1 MVKPVSPSACPS
13 PGRNREETEGL
24 IGFFVNTLVMVAD
37 TSGNPTARELLRQ
50 VRGTA
55 IGAFAHQDLPF
66 ERLVEELQPERGLGQ
81 PLFQVMF
88 TSPELSGRASGNFRI
103 KEERIEVD
111 SAKFELAL
119 TIDEDGDRVTGTIE
133 YARDLYGR
141 ETIILLSGHLTRLL
155 EGMVADQERGVLD
168 IPLLTEREWGQVL
181 EWNRTALDYG
191 AEKCLHKA
199 SNRARRAPDRVAGV
213 DEVLLAMGS

>member
-1 MVKPVSPSACPS
+1 MPVA
-13 PGRNREETEGL
+13 GRNREETEGL

-88 TSPELSGRASGNFRI
+88 TFQNFLEGPLAI
-103 KEERIEVD
+103 SNLKVKEERIEVD

-133 YARDLYGR
+133 YAKTCTR
-141 ETIILLSGHLTRLL
+141 ERPSF
-155 EGMVADQERGVLD
+155 
-168 IPLLTEREWGQVL
+168 
-181 EWNRTALDYG
+181 YY
-191 AEKCLHKA
+191 
-199 SNRARRAPDRVAGV
+199 RAI
-213 DEVLLAMGS
+213 